1 MALSADNEDP
11 YAKIID
17 ENVFLRAKS
26 GGLVPAPEQ
35 LTFDYDSRTIRRTAE
50 ADGDFA
56 TTLASSRATDGNV
69 NTTQFSEEQWN
80 LLRNLA
86 QAISK
91 SKVQF
96 TEEDWMSA
104 MQIINN
110 ASTAESGVADA
121 GNGTSLSQ
129 PQLDVLHQTLRQT
142 KAY

>member
-56 TTLASSRATDGNV
+56 TTLASSRATNGSA
-69 NTTQFSEEQWN
+69 TQFSEEQWD

-86 QAISK
+86 QAIRK

-96 TEEDWMSA
+96 TEDDWMSA
-104 MQIINN
+104 MEIIN
-110 ASTAESGVADA
+110 AHAAESSVADF